1 MVVLNKI
8 SDFLN
13 RFLRNTNLNAKRILR
28 LYTYILFFIPLAF
41 AALLYLRSAMTKQP
55 FALMIKLNPMVS
67 VAVIT
72 AFVDFL
78 LGYYLWISK
87 SAILLNKNS
96 YRFFMIC
103 QAISQLLVGNF
114 VCLIFALFGIF
125 QAKNLAV
132 ASETNSKRDNLM
144 EIISVC
150 ILLLFIICFIL
161 LMLIEFRKSQRFNDV

>member
-1 MVVLNKI
+1 
-8 SDFLN
+8 
-13 RFLRNTNLNAKRILR
+13 
-28 LYTYILFFIPLAF
+28 
-41 AALLYLRSAMTKQP
+41 MTKQP

-103 QAISQLLVGNF
+103 QAVSQLLVGNF

-132 ASETNSKRDNLM
+132 ASETNSKKDNLM

-161 LMLIEFRKSQRFNDV
+161 LMLIEFRKS